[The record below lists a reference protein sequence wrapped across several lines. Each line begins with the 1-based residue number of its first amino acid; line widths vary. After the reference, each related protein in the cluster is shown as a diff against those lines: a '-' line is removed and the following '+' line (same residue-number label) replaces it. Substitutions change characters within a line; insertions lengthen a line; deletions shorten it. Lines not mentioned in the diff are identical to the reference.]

1 MKALFLTYTAL
12 FAIVACTPQPPPPPP
27 TGAAPGLT
35 PASYAVGSAANTT
48 TAFDGTYTFVGIQN
62 ISKGN
67 ELDVAGGNA
76 PITCQNY
83 SNLSPVTIQN
93 GLAQFQLLNYT
104 FQGYVTPQ
112 GHLKMATGYGHT
124 VEGQIDNQGVFRAQG
139 LGACAY
145 NATWRRST

>member
-1 MKALFLTYTAL
+1 ML
-12 FAIVACTPQPPPPPP
+12 ISPTPLASSTVQQSPPPP
-27 TGAAPGLT
+27 TGAAPALT
-35 PASYAVGSAANTT
+35 AASYAAGSAANTT

-83 SNLSPVTIQN
+83 SNLLPVTIQN

-112 GHLKMATGYGHT
+112 GHLKMVTGCGHT
-124 VEGQIDNQGVFRAQG
+124 VERQIDNQGVFRAQG